1 MYGVSPFVI
10 EFGCVVDFR
19 DTYLSSNDCKASEHP
34 FKSILFSS
42 SFINSFVLDF
52 DSMLR
57 KY

>member
-52 DSMLR
+52 DSM
-57 KY
+57 